1 MRNKQNKIMH
11 LTEHVSVDVCKK
23 VIVHTNHFLKMKLF
37 NAELVSELE
46 NSVLKYLSVRI
57 DVVRFTAV
65 LFGSCQSRLH
75 PVTKRNEKKSF
86 SLARNRSV
94 SQEVLPRA

>member
-46 NSVLKYLSVRI
+46 NSVLNIYLFV
-57 DVVRFTAV
+57 
-65 LFGSCQSRLH
+65 
-75 PVTKRNEKKSF
+75 
-86 SLARNRSV
+86 
-94 SQEVLPRA
+94 